1 MWLKIILQ
9 KKKSMLKFRPHRSIK
24 YASVLTHRK
33 KKVKLIVTN
42 SKDMFLLQITTT
54 CIRMSEAVARRS
66 TVKKVFL
73 KMSQNSQENTCA
85 RVSCLIK
92 LQTSGNFIKK
102 EALGQVFSYKFYE
115 IFMNTSFLEH
125 IWWLL
130 LEYVFIWIIFC

>member
-33 KKVKLIVTN
+33 KNVKLIVTN

-92 LQTSGNFIKK
+92 LQ
-102 EALGQVFSYKFYE
+102 VFSYKFCK

-125 IWWLL
+125 IRWLL

>member
-33 KKVKLIVTN
+33 KNVKLIVTN

-54 CIRMSEAVARRS
+54 YIRMSEAVARRS

-92 LQTSGNFIKK
+92 LQ
-102 EALGQVFSYKFYE
+102 VFSYKFCE

-125 IWWLL
+125 IRWLL